1 MECKGMVQFLGQTY
15 RIMKINQRSYE
26 VVRILDDAR
35 VGSFEVRPKL
45 CVHPEG
51 IKRELLLEIAMTALK
66 QGKVSWVGPAPRK
79 PVDAIAP
86 PPRRDSAGCVGS

>member
-1 MECKGMVQFLGQTY
+1 
-15 RIMKINQRSYE
+15 MKINQRSYE

-35 VGSFEVRPKL
+35 VGSFELRPKL

-51 IKRELLLEIAMTALK
+51 IERELLLQIAMTALQ
-66 QGKVSWVGPAPRK
+66 QGKVSWVRPAPRK

-86 PPRRDSAGCVGS
+86 PPRRDSAG